1 MAQAGHIGPMKQRG
15 LRQAGLVACF
25 AIMLAAQ
32 VDAAPKRGPETNLPL
47 PRFVSLKTSEANIRR
62 GPSRSHRIDWV
73 FQRRA
78 MPLQVT
84 AEHGH
89 WRRVRDRDGAGGWV
103 HYALISGVRTVLVQ
117 TDMAEMRARPDPTAP
132 VVAKAQRNVVARLGK
147 CAADWCRIRAGGH
160 RGWVE
165 KTALWGVR
173 PDELRD

>member
-1 MAQAGHIGPMKQRG
+1 MKKAVHIAWRKRAV
-15 LRQAGLVACF
+15 LRSAGLMACLVLM
-25 AIMLAAQ
+25 AGPWAAAAQ
-32 VDAAPKRGPETNLPL
+32 QRGPETNLPL

-117 TDMAEMRARPDPTAP
+117 TDMTDMRARPDINAP
-132 VVAKAQRNVVARLGK
+132 VVAKAQQNVIGRLGN
-147 CAADWCRIRAGGH
+147 CGPDWCRIRAGGY
-160 RGWVE
+160 RGWVQ
-165 KTALWGVR
+165 KSALWGVR